1 MHSFQ
6 QHNFFPFANIWVNT
20 VSNIVGL
27 FYGNEQKTEKN
38 NQDTGYADKKTLTKG
53 QYILSILCKFQ

>member
-1 MHSFQ
+1 MSWDYFMVMNKQ
-6 QHNFFPFANIWVNT
+6 Q
-20 VSNIVGL
+20 
-27 FYGNEQKTEKN
+27 KKN